1 MRKSSVIII
10 FPIAAI
16 FLLAV
21 SCGSNS
27 MMMSTRQL
35 QSVAVSP
42 SSAVMATSSNGMV
55 QFTAMETYTMA
66 PMTANLRVRWSLGS
80 PFSTPAPTGVSIDAN
95 GVAQCSGFN
104 GMIMVEATSPMDPN
118 MPVSQMSMNTMNVT
132 GMAPLTCP

>member
-1 MRKSSVIII
+1 MRKSSVFI
-10 FPIAAI
+10 FFPMAAI

-42 SSAVMATSSNGMV
+42 SSAVMTTSSNGMV
-55 QFTAMETYTMA
+55 QFTAMGTYTMA
-66 PMTANLRVRWSLGS
+66 PMTANPPVRWSLGS
-80 PFSTPAPTGVSIDAN
+80 PFSMPAPAGVSIDAN

-132 GMAPLTCP
+132 GMAQLTCP